1 MAVTYYNP
9 QWGAQRPIRGILFD
23 MDGLV
28 LDSEVLY
35 TRFWREAAHSLGYPM
50 TVEQSLGMRS
60 LGKDLGQPYLESL
73 FGSDVDYTTMRNK
86 RIELMNAYVE
96 IHGIPPKPGIS
107 ELLDYMEAQ
116 GIAAAITSSSPM
128 EFIQKHLSS
137 VGLLHRFQKLCSG
150 HDVPNTKP
158 APDIYLLGAKELGL
172 DPSECLALED
182 SPTGILS
189 AYRAGCLPVMIPDL
203 DQPGDETKQRLYAK
217 ADSLSDVISL
227 LKNAA
232 DLSEKEPR

>member
-1 MAVTYYNP
+1 MAIHYYNP
-9 QWGAQRPIRGILFD
+9 EWGAQRPIRGILFD

-35 TRFWREAAHSLGYPM
+35 TRFWREAAHSFGYPM

-60 LGKDLGQPYLESL
+60 LGKDRGQPYLESL
-73 FGSDVDYTTMRNK
+73 FGPGIDYTTLRNK
-86 RIELMNAYVE
+86 RIELMGAYVAE
-96 IHGIPPKPGIS
+96 HGIPPKPGIY
-107 ELLDYMEAQ
+107 ELLDYMEEH

-128 EFIQKHLSS
+128 EFIQSHLSA
-137 VGLLHRFQKLCSG
+137 VNLLHRFQKLCSG
-150 HDVPNTKP
+150 HNVPNTKP

-172 DPSECLALED
+172 DPAECLALED

-203 DQPGDETKQRLYAK
+203 DQPGEETQNLLFAK
-217 ADSLSDVISL
+217 ADSLSDIIEI
-227 LKNAA
+227 LKAQNGHQ
-232 DLSEKEPR
+232 

>member
-1 MAVTYYNP
+1 MAIQYYNP
-9 QWGAQRPIRGILFD
+9 QWGASRPIRGILFD

-35 TRFWREAAHSLGYPM
+35 TRFWREAAAALGYTM

-60 LGKDLGQPYLESL
+60 LGKKLGQPYLERLYGPGINFSTL
-73 FGSDVDYTTMRNK
+73 FCY
-86 RIELMNAYVE
+86 RICLISANAVLY
-96 IHGIPPKPGIS
+96 GIPPKPGIY
-107 ELLDYMEAQ
+107 ELLDYMEEH

-128 EFIQKHLSS
+128 ESIQKHLSA
-137 VGLLHRFQKLCSG
+137 VNLLHRFQKLCSG
-150 HDVPNTKP
+150 HNIPNGKP

-172 DPSECLALED
+172 KPEECLALED

-203 DQPGDETKQRLYAK
+203 DQPDADTQKLLFAK
-217 ADSLSDVISL
+217 ADSLSDVIAL
-227 LKNAA
+227 LK
-232 DLSEKEPR
+232 

>member
-1 MAVTYYNP
+1 MAIKYFNP

-28 LDSEVLY
+28 LDSEILY

-60 LGKDLGQPYLESL
+60 LGKDRGQPYLESL
-73 FGSDVDYTTMRNK
+73 FGPGIDYTTLRNK
-86 RIELMNAYVE
+86 RIELMDAYVE
-96 IHGIPPKPGIS
+96 IHGISPKPGIF
-107 ELLDYMEAQ
+107 ELLDYMEAH

-128 EFIQKHLSS
+128 DAIRKHLAA
-137 VGLLHRFQKLCSG
+137 VNLLHRFRKLCSG
-150 HDVPNTKP
+150 HDIPNTKP

-172 DPSECLALED
+172 DPAECLALED

-203 DQPGDETKQRLYAK
+203 DQPGEETQKLLYAK
-217 ADSLSDVISL
+217 ADSLADVITL
-227 LKNAA
+227 LK
-232 DLSEKEPR
+232 

>member
-1 MAVTYYNP
+1 MAITYYNP
-9 QWGAQRPIRGILFD
+9 EWGAERPIRGILFD

-60 LGKDLGQPYLESL
+60 LGKKLGQPYLESL
-73 FGSDVDYTTMRNK
+73 FGPGVDYTTMRNK
-86 RIELMNAYVE
+86 RIQLMDAYVE
-96 IHGIPPKPGIS
+96 IHGIPPKPGIF
-107 ELLDYMEAQ
+107 ELLDYMEEH

-128 EFIQKHLSS
+128 ESIRKHLAA

-150 HDVPNTKP
+150 HDIPNTKP

-172 DPSECLALED
+172 LPEECLALED

-203 DQPGDETKQRLYAK
+203 DQPGEDTQKLLFAK
-217 ADSLSDVISL
+217 ADSLTNVITL
-227 LKNAA
+227 LK
-232 DLSEKEPR
+232 

>member
-1 MAVTYYNP
+1 MAITYFHP

-28 LDSEVLY
+28 LDSEILY

-60 LGKDLGQPYLESL
+60 LGKDRGQPYLESL
-73 FGSDVDYTTMRNK
+73 FGPGIDYTTLRNK
-86 RIELMNAYVE
+86 RIELMDAYVE

-107 ELLDYMEAQ
+107 ELLDYMEEH

-128 EFIQKHLSS
+128 DAIQKHLAA
-137 VGLLHRFQKLCSG
+137 VNLLHRFRKLCSG
-150 HDVPNTKP
+150 HDIPNTKP

-172 DPSECLALED
+172 DPAECLALED

-203 DQPGDETKQRLYAK
+203 DQPGDDTQKLLFAK
-217 ADSLSDVISL
+217 TDSLADIIDI
-227 LKNAA
+227 LKAQNGHQ
-232 DLSEKEPR
+232 

>member
-1 MAVTYYNP
+1 MAITYYNP

-28 LDSEVLY
+28 LDSEILY

-60 LGKDLGQPYLESL
+60 LGKKQGQPYLESL
-73 FGSDVDYTTMRNK
+73 FGPSVDYTTMRNK
-86 RIELMNAYVE
+86 RIELMEAYVAE
-96 IHGIPPKPGIS
+96 HGISPKPGIF
-107 ELLDYMEAQ
+107 ELLDYMEAH

-128 EFIQKHLSS
+128 ESIRKHLSA
-137 VGLLHRFQKLCSG
+137 VNLLHRFQKLCSG
-150 HDVPNTKP
+150 HDIPNTKP

-172 DPSECLALED
+172 DPAECLALED

-203 DQPGDETKQRLYAK
+203 DQPGEDTQKLLYAK
-217 ADSLSDVISL
+217 ADSLADVITL
-227 LKNAA
+227 LK
-232 DLSEKEPR
+232 

>member
-1 MAVTYYNP
+1 MAVYHYNP

-35 TRFWREAAHSLGYPM
+35 TRFWREAAHSFGYPM

-60 LGKDLGQPYLESL
+60 LGKDRGQPYLESL
-73 FGSDVDYTTMRNK
+73 FGPGIDYTTLRNK
-86 RIELMNAYVE
+86 RIELMGAYVKA
-96 IHGIPPKPGIS
+96 HGIPPKPGIF
-107 ELLDYMEAQ
+107 ELLDYMEEH

-128 EFIQKHLSS
+128 ESIREHLSA
-137 VGLLHRFQKLCSG
+137 VNLLHRFQKLCSG
-150 HDVPNTKP
+150 HDIPNTKP

-172 DPSECLALED
+172 KPEECLALED

-203 DQPGDETKQRLYAK
+203 DQPGEETQKLLFSK
-217 ADSLSDVISL
+217 ADSLSDIIDI
-227 LKNAA
+227 LKAQNGH
-232 DLSEKEPR
+232 R